1 MLSDLSTQ
9 IWWYWVKNPDKQ
21 RPILVTS
28 INPLY
33 RFVLLPKLWF
43 SFCFSLLTVL
53 LVSFYFSYFLLYF
66 LPWKITKIIL
76 LLVSQLHLI
85 FWREHH
91 TVSLVYCV
99 RLSAFF
105 SKAVF
110 CMLGAY
116 LLHMTAQ
123 RHTYLCFLTLIYF
136 LQALIHGLNRHYYSL
151 AINYRKNELEQ
162 KVCMLLFFRGG
173 GAYF

>member
-1 MLSDLSTQ
+1 MKNNKDNFIISISTAS
-9 IWWYWVKNPDKQ
+9 Y
-21 RPILVTS
+21 ILKRTS
-28 INPLY
+28 HC
-33 RFVLLPKLWF
+33 FFSVLCEIISILF
-43 SFCFSLLTVL
+43 QS
-53 LVSFYFSYFLLYF
+53 SFY
-66 LPWKITKIIL
+66 
-76 LLVSQLHLI
+76 
-85 FWREHH
+85 
-91 TVSLVYCV
+91 
-99 RLSAFF
+99 
-105 SKAVF
+105 
-110 CMLGAY
+110 MLGAY